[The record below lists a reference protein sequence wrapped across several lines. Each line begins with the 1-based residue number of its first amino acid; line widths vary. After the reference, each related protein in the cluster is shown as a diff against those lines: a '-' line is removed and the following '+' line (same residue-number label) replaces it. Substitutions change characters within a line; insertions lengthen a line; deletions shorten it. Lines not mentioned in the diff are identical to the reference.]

1 MSGGVRG
8 WRLEVGGGRVA
19 VDQHTES
26 HNCLLPTVHTTED
39 KNPHSTSRTVLL
51 VLASVHNSFY
61 RSLI

>member
-1 MSGGVRG
+1 M
-8 WRLEVGGGRVA
+8 
-19 VDQHTES
+19 DQHTES

-39 KNPHSTSRTVLL
+39 KNPNSTSRTVLL